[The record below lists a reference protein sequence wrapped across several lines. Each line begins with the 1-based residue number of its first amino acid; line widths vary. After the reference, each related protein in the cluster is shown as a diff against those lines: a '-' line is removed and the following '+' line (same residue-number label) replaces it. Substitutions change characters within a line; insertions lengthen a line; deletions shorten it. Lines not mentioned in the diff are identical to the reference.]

1 MQERAQHSCDL
12 RVAIDRSASEVRPHA
27 ATPPDNRRRPPALKR
42 STPAEVCAPQLADR
56 PTRKRRPSFTLNGEA
71 QNQKEEHGLR
81 TARILAIATA
91 LVSLAV
97 VAALGAIGV
106 WLTAEARVFGLV
118 MLAAGSVAAL
128 LVLYF
133 DWRSQLHRRDISEEL
148 EESRA
153 A

>member
-1 MQERAQHSCDL
+1 M
-12 RVAIDRSASEVRPHA
+12 
-27 ATPPDNRRRPPALKR
+27 
-42 STPAEVCAPQLADR
+42 
-56 PTRKRRPSFTLNGEA
+56 
-71 QNQKEEHGLR
+71 R

-97 VAALGAIGV
+97 VAGLGAMGV
-106 WLTAEARVFGLV
+106 WWTAEARVFGLV

-133 DWRSQLHRRDISEEL
+133 DWRSQLHRRYISEEL